1 MSPSSSAPGPDADA
15 AFSLGLV
22 AGMVLTLLAIALSF
36 WSGAMSS
43 LHAIVLVILVLPAA
57 FVLTAC
63 LLAVWL
69 GYDREAVDAF
79 ELTDSVHGYPEE

>member
-15 AFSLGLV
+15 TFRLGLA

-36 WSGAMSS
+36 WSGTVSS
-43 LHAIVLVILVLPAA
+43 LHAIVLVVLLVPAA

-69 GYDREAVDAF
+69 GYDRDTADALW
-79 ELTDSVHGYPEE
+79 LTESACEYTEE